1 MFSTAEKKHY
11 QRHLI
16 LDKIGILGQQKIKN
30 TKVLVIG
37 AGGLGCPILQ
47 YLTAAGIGTI
57 GIVDNDHVTQS
68 NLQRQV
74 LFSYDDI
81 GKPKVACAKER
92 LMKLNPHITIETYM
106 CFLTSKNAIGLFQQ
120 YDIIVDGSDNFQT
133 RYLSND
139 AAVLMKKPLVF
150 GAIFKFEGQVSVFN
164 YKNGPT
170 YRCLFPNP
178 PSPSSIPNCS
188 DIGVLG
194 VLPGIIGCYQANE
207 VLKIACNIGEVLSG
221 QLLSI
226 NSLNLQQNRITFSKN
241 NTLQIEKLIDY
252 EVFCGLPKK
261 HKTDISPEEL
271 KQLISNKNLCLVDVR
286 KTMEREHFH
295 IGGIHIPLHELQQ
308 RILELTDKETLVFY
322 CQVGQRSRFA
332 TDIAK
337 EKYPQKNIQNLA
349 GGIDAW
355 RSAFNLS

>member
-1 MFSTAEKKHY
+1 
-11 QRHLI
+11 
-16 LDKIGILGQQKIKN
+16 
-30 TKVLVIG
+30 
-37 AGGLGCPILQ
+37 
-47 YLTAAGIGTI
+47 
-57 GIVDNDHVTQS
+57 
-68 NLQRQV
+68 
-74 LFSYDDI
+74 LF
-81 GKPKVACAKER
+81 R
-92 LMKLNPHITIETYM
+92 
-106 CFLTSKNAIGLFQQ
+106 Q

-226 NSLNLQQNRITFSKN
+226 NSLNLQQNRMTFSKN

-252 EVFCGLPKK
+252 EAFCGLPKK
-261 HKTDISPEEL
+261 HKTDISPQEL

>member
-81 GKPKVACAKER
+81 GKPKATCAKEK
-92 LMKLNPHITIETYM
+92 LSKLNPHITIETHV
-106 CFLTSKNAIGLFQQ
+106 CFLTSENAIGLFQQ

-139 AAVLMKKPLVF
+139 AAVLTQKPLVF

-164 YKNGPT
+164 YLNGPT

-178 PSPSSIPNCS
+178 PTPSSIPNCT

-207 VLKIACNIGEVLSG
+207 VLKIACNIGEILSG
-221 QLLSI
+221 KLLSI
-226 NSLNLQQNRITFSKN
+226 NSLNLQQNTITFTKN
-241 NTLQIEKLIDY
+241 NTLQIEKLLDY
-252 EVFCGLPKK
+252 DVFCGLSKK
-261 HKTDISPEEL
+261 YMVNISPEDL
-271 KQLISNKNLCLVDVR
+271 KQLIATESLCLVDVR

-295 IGGIHIPLHELQQ
+295 IGGIHIPLHELPQ
-308 RILELTDKETLVFY
+308 RIHELKDKEILVFY

-332 TDIAK
+332 TEIAK

>member
-11 QRHLI
+11 QRHFI
-16 LDKIGILGQQKIKN
+16 LDKIGILGQQKIKD

-57 GIVDNDHVTQS
+57 GIVDNDNVSQS

-81 GKPKVACAKER
+81 GKPKAACAREK
-92 LMKLNPHITIETYM
+92 LSKLNPHITIEAHV

-139 AAVLMKKPLVF
+139 AAVLTEKPLVF
-150 GAIFKFEGQVSVFN
+150 GAVFRFEGQVSVFN
-164 YKNGPT
+164 YQNGPT

-178 PSPSSIPNCS
+178 PAPSSIPNCS
-188 DIGVLG
+188 EIGVLG

-226 NSLNLQQNRITFSKN
+226 NSLNLQQNRVNFTKN

-252 EVFCGLPKK
+252 DLFCGLSKK
-261 HKTDISPEEL
+261 NKLDISPEEL
-271 KQLISNKNLCLVDVR
+271 KQLIAQKDLCLVDVR
-286 KTMEREHFH
+286 KRMEREHFH
-295 IGGIHIPLHELQQ
+295 IGGLHIPLHELTQ
-308 RILELTDKETLVFY
+308 RIHELKNKETLIFY
-322 CQVGQRSRFA
+322 CKVGQRSSIA
-332 TDIAK
+332 ADLAK
-337 EKYPQKNIQNLA
+337 ETFPQKNIQNLA
-349 GGIDAW
+349 GGLDAW
-355 RSAFNLS
+355 CSAFELS

>member
-1 MFSTAEKKHY
+1 
-11 QRHLI
+11 
-16 LDKIGILGQQKIKN
+16 
-30 TKVLVIG
+30 
-37 AGGLGCPILQ
+37 
-47 YLTAAGIGTI
+47 
-57 GIVDNDHVTQS
+57 
-68 NLQRQV
+68 
-74 LFSYDDI
+74 
-81 GKPKVACAKER
+81 
-92 LMKLNPHITIETYM
+92 M
-106 CFLTSKNAIGLFQQ
+106 CFLTSENAIGLFQQ

-139 AAVLMKKPLVF
+139 AAVLTQKPLVF

-164 YKNGPT
+164 YLNGPT

-178 PSPSSIPNCS
+178 PAPSSIPNCT

-207 VLKIACNIGEVLSG
+207 VLKIACNIGEILSG
-221 QLLSI
+221 KLLSI
-226 NSLNLQQNRITFSKN
+226 NSLNLQQNTITFTKN
-241 NTLQIEKLIDY
+241 NTLQIEKLLDY
-252 EVFCGLPKK
+252 DVFCGLSKK
-261 HKTDISPEEL
+261 YMVNISPEDL
-271 KQLISNKNLCLVDVR
+271 KQLIATESLCLVDVR

-295 IGGIHIPLHELQQ
+295 IGGIHIPLHELPQ
-308 RILELTDKETLVFY
+308 RIHELKDKEILVFY

-332 TDIAK
+332 TEIAK